1 MSRLIETIR
10 LEDGTFGNLTYHQHR
25 MDNAFG
31 QLYSRSNEINLE
43 RLLVED
49 ACPSKG
55 LFKCRVVYD
64 LYSHVIQYESYTI
77 RPVISLMRV
86 EQNEIVYDFKYED
99 RLQLN
104 QAFYQKATCDDVL
117 IIKEGLVT
125 DTSYANIVFKKKD
138 GDWITPNSC
147 LLKGTMRQ
155 FLLDIN
161 RIKEE
166 IVLSSD
172 VSKFVSYK
180 LINSMLRWDSAERD
194 VSNIV

>member
-10 LEDGTFGNLTYHQHR
+10 LEDGTFGNLTYHQQR

-31 QLYSRSNEINLE
+31 QLYSKSNEINLE
-43 RLLVED
+43 KLLVED
-49 ACPSKG
+49 AFPSKG

-64 LYSHVIQYESYTI
+64 LYSHLIQYEPYTI
-77 RPVISLMRV
+77 RPVISLKRV

-104 QAFYQKATCDDVL
+104 RAFCQKATCDDVL

-138 GDWITPNSC
+138 GDWVTPNSC

-161 RIKEE
+161 RIKEQT
-166 IVLSSD
+166 ILSSD